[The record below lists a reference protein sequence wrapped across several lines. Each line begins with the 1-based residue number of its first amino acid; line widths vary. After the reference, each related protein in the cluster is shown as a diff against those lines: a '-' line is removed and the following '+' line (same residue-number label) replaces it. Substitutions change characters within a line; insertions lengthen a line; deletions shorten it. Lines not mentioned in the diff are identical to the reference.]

1 MPSILQITLTLL
13 ASALGGVLLSRIL
26 NLPPILG
33 YLVVGLLIGPNA
45 ANLAPD
51 SDTVKNLAEF
61 GVVFLMFSIGLE
73 FNLAKL
79 KSMRQIVFRF
89 GASQVFLTMLLTIPA
104 GYLLRFL
111 IPLPMPW
118 HVLFALGGAVAM
130 SSTAIVIKALSE
142 RGELDTEHG
151 KNVIGVLLFQDL
163 VVILLLILIPSLGK
177 NPGDI
182 ALALTLASIKVT
194 VALTLIFIVG
204 QKLFSSW
211 FRVVA
216 NFRSQEL
223 FMLNVLLVS
232 IGMAGLTEHFGL
244 SMALGAFMAGMLI
257 AETPYRH
264 QVEQSI
270 ESFRDILL
278 GLFFITVGMLVDF
291 QVVLRDFHL
300 VLFLFFGALALKF
313 VIITGLAKRFG
324 SSTGV
329 ALRTGLCLT
338 QAGEFGFVLI
348 NQLDSLDW
356 IDPDLSQAVMAAM
369 LLSMLVAP
377 ILIQYSD
384 RIVLR
389 FSRNEWLTQS
399 VQLTKIVTQTIQHDQ
414 HVIICGFGITGQ
426 HVANLLEQEG
436 IRYVALDADPD
447 RVQEASD
454 AGKSVV
460 YGAYGVK
467 GLIAAGIARAKVV
480 VIAFN
485 HIEESA
491 HLIKQIEELH
501 PGIAIIVR
509 ASDDS
514 DLELLQKA
522 GATQVIPEKIEGGLM
537 LAAHTLSV
545 LGVPIRRVMRRITEA
560 RENRYGKLKG
570 HFPSAEED
578 DGDSPE
584 SIRLHTIRLGPNMRG
599 INQTLSFIEQTGA
612 VVQSLRRKEN
622 KMAATFKQIILE
634 PNVVIQE
641 DDILVLLGT
650 MASLEAAE
658 KLITKPSKNL

>member
-1 MPSILQITLTLL
+1 
-13 ASALGGVLLSRIL
+13 
-26 NLPPILG
+26 
-33 YLVVGLLIGPNA
+33 
-45 ANLAPD
+45 
-51 SDTVKNLAEF
+51 
-61 GVVFLMFSIGLE
+61 
-73 FNLAKL
+73 
-79 KSMRQIVFRF
+79 
-89 GASQVFLTMLLTIPA
+89 
-104 GYLLRFL
+104 
-111 IPLPMPW
+111 
-118 HVLFALGGAVAM
+118 
-130 SSTAIVIKALSE
+130 
-142 RGELDTEHG
+142 
-151 KNVIGVLLFQDL
+151 
-163 VVILLLILIPSLGK
+163 
-177 NPGDI
+177 
-182 ALALTLASIKVT
+182 
-194 VALTLIFIVG
+194 
-204 QKLFSSW
+204 
-211 FRVVA
+211 
-216 NFRSQEL
+216 
-223 FMLNVLLVS
+223 
-232 IGMAGLTEHFGL
+232 
-244 SMALGAFMAGMLI
+244 
-257 AETPYRH
+257 
-264 QVEQSI
+264 
-270 ESFRDILL
+270 
-278 GLFFITVGMLVDF
+278 
-291 QVVLRDFHL
+291 
-300 VLFLFFGALALKF
+300 
-313 VIITGLAKRFG
+313 
-324 SSTGV
+324 
-329 ALRTGLCLT
+329 
-338 QAGEFGFVLI
+338 
-348 NQLDSLDW
+348 
-356 IDPDLSQAVMAAM
+356 
-369 LLSMLVAP
+369 
-377 ILIQYSD
+377 
-384 RIVLR
+384 
-389 FSRNEWLTQS
+389 LTQS

-491 HLIKQIEELH
+491 YLIKQIEELH

-514 DLELLQKA
+514 DMELLQKA

-641 DDILVLLGT
+641 DDILVLLGN

>member
-1 MPSILQITLTLL
+1 M
-13 ASALGGVLLSRIL
+13 
-26 NLPPILG
+26 
-33 YLVVGLLIGPNA
+33 
-45 ANLAPD
+45 
-51 SDTVKNLAEF
+51 
-61 GVVFLMFSIGLE
+61 
-73 FNLAKL
+73 
-79 KSMRQIVFRF
+79 
-89 GASQVFLTMLLTIPA
+89 
-104 GYLLRFL
+104 
-111 IPLPMPW
+111 
-118 HVLFALGGAVAM
+118 
-130 SSTAIVIKALSE
+130 
-142 RGELDTEHG
+142 
-151 KNVIGVLLFQDL
+151 
-163 VVILLLILIPSLGK
+163 
-177 NPGDI
+177 
-182 ALALTLASIKVT
+182 
-194 VALTLIFIVG
+194 
-204 QKLFSSW
+204 
-211 FRVVA
+211 
-216 NFRSQEL
+216 
-223 FMLNVLLVS
+223 
-232 IGMAGLTEHFGL
+232 
-244 SMALGAFMAGMLI
+244 
-257 AETPYRH
+257 
-264 QVEQSI
+264 
-270 ESFRDILL
+270 
-278 GLFFITVGMLVDF
+278 
-291 QVVLRDFHL
+291 LRDFHL

-313 VIITGLAKRFG
+313 VIITSLAKRFG

-369 LLSMLVAP
+369 LLSMLIAP

-436 IRYVALDADPD
+436 IHYVALDADPD

-467 GLIAAGIARAKVV
+467 GLIAAGIGRAKAV

-514 DLELLQKA
+514 DMELLQKA

-599 INQTLSFIEQTGA
+599 IHQTLSFIEQTGA

-622 KMAATFKQIILE
+622 KMAATFKQIVLE

-641 DDILVLLGT
+641 DDILVLLGNI
-650 MASLEAAE
+650 ASLEAAE
-658 KLITKPSKNL
+658 KLITKPSKDL